1 MTQEHILT
9 SGITDT
15 LDIPHAQGQTI
26 TLRKLSWQH
35 LKDARETKKE
45 TALAELAGV
54 PSNMLPDLGGR
65 CRKGCGEEKHE
76 GACPTPEEGD
86 ESGRD
91 PADAYDTETLLQ
103 AAIVSWSYTEPV
115 SKKNINDLNEQ
126 TAMWLKV
133 EIVRLNTVPSEGEQK
148 N

>member
-54 PSNMLPDLGGR
+54 PSNMLPGLGGR

-76 GACPTPEEGD
+76 GACPTPEEGAVA
-86 ESGRD
+86 GPG
-91 PADAYDTETLLQ
+91 PADAYETENLRH
-103 AAIVSWSYTEPV
+103 ADIV
-115 SKKNINDLNEQ
+115 
-126 TAMWLKV
+126 
-133 EIVRLNTVPSEGEQK
+133 
-148 N
+148 